1 MERRPAEHPNRT
13 HDQGPLDEAHEAA
26 IRTQQRRE
34 RVMIGAWVG
43 AVVVALVATVTL
55 LESCGHSS
63 TSTVSEAAYSQEPAA
78 NQAVVASTVPAAGP
92 GAPPVEPSPSALVDD
107 RQNSVPPDVIANASA
122 SFVLPGQPIEVTVEG
137 TPDITEMALA
147 DGRGDAIPMV
157 RDEVGNTWRVGYRVP
172 LRPGTDRLGLSVT
185 AKNESHRWRRVWL
198 FLQVNDGR
206 QEADAA
212 VREVTEGDSLR

>member
-13 HDQGPLDEAHEAA
+13 HDQAPFDEAYEAA

-34 RVMIGAWVG
+34 RVMIGAWAG

-63 TSTVSEAAYSQEPAA
+63 TSTVSDATYAQEPVA
-78 NQAVVASTVPAAGP
+78 NQAVVASTVPVAAAGATP
-92 GAPPVEPSPSALVDD
+92 IEPSPWEGVDE
-107 RQNSVPPDVIANASA
+107 RQGTVPPDVIANASE

-212 VREVTEGDSLR
+212 AKEVSEGDSLR